1 VQSAPSGGVRRA
13 PHSAAGCGEP
23 GTNLGHE
30 VLVSFGMAFSPPDA
44 DKSKVLLFR
53 NSSFTRY
60 LAARVIAT
68 LGVQMQ
74 SVAIGWQ
81 VYQVTG
87 EVFDL
92 GLIGLAQFAP
102 FVVLVLPAGEVADRY
117 DRRRIINA
125 CLVLQLVSALSL
137 LSLSLSTLTVVWPIF
152 ATLTL
157 LGMARA
163 FMMPASQAILINI
176 VPPESFGRAVA
187 LNSSMF
193 HLAVIVGPVLGGFL
207 YLGGPRLVY
216 AVVAVLLAV
225 SIGLM
230 FTVESAPRA
239 VASKEPASLARV
251 LEGLR
256 FVWSRSLVLGAIS
269 LDLFAVLFGGAVA
282 LLPAYASDVL
292 HADSTGLGLLRA
304 APGVGAALTSLG
316 LAARPPQRRVGVW
329 MFGGVAVFGLA
340 TVVLGQTD
348 RLVIA
353 LLALFLTG
361 AGDMVSVYVRHL
373 LVQLETPDAIRG
385 RVSAVNA
392 VFIGASNELGEF
404 ESGLVAAWL
413 GLLPAIVAGGL
424 ATLVVT
430 VIWAWRFP
438 GLSRMDRFPVLAP
451 EPNVASASSAPPR
464 FRSGSARAKSRRR

>member
-1 VQSAPSGGVRRA
+1 
-13 PHSAAGCGEP
+13 
-23 GTNLGHE
+23 
-30 VLVSFGMAFSPPDA
+30 MASSPPA
-44 DKSKVLLFR
+44 AEKAGLALFG
-53 NSSFTRY
+53 NPNFTLY
-60 LAARVIAT
+60 LCARVIAT
-68 LGVQMQ
+68 LAVQMQ

-87 EVFDL
+87 ELFDL

-117 DRRRIINA
+117 DRRRIITA
-125 CLVLQLVSALSL
+125 CLGLQLACSL
-137 LSLSLSTLTVVWPIF
+137 FLLVFSFSTRAAVWPIF
-152 ATLTL
+152 AVLTL
-157 LGMARA
+157 YGTARA

-193 HLAVIVGPVLGGFL
+193 HMAVIVGPVFGGVL

-216 AVVAVLLAV
+216 AVVAVLLVLA
-225 SIGLM
+225 IGLM
-230 FTVESAPRA
+230 LLVKSTAAPATGKAR
-239 VASKEPASLARV
+239 ASLSSV

-256 FVWSRSLVLGAIS
+256 FVWSRPVVLGAIS
-269 LDLFAVLFGGAVA
+269 LDLFAVLLGGAVA
-282 LLPAYASDVL
+282 LLPAYAHDVL

-304 APGVGAALTSLG
+304 APGVGAALTSLV
-316 LAARPPQRRVGVW
+316 LAARPPRRHVGLW

-340 TVVLGQTD
+340 TVWLGQTD
-348 RLVIA
+348 RLVFA
-353 LLALFLTG
+353 MLALFLTG
-361 AGDMVSVYVRHL
+361 AGDMVSVYIRHI
-373 LVQLETPDAIRG
+373 LVQLETPDTIRG

-430 VIWAWRFP
+430 LICAWRFP
-438 GLSRMDRFPVLAP
+438 SLSRMDRFPELSAEPKPVPDGQAP
-451 EPNVASASSAPPR
+451 TPSAV
-464 FRSGSARAKSRRR
+464 GS